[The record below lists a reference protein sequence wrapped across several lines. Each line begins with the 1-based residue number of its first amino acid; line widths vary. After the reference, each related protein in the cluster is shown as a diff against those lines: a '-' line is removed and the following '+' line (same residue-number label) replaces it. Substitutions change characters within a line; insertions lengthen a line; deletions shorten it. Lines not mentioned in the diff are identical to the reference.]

1 MDPVIGVVL
10 LSLLFGGT
18 HVLLATRPVRGRL
31 VARFGPYGF
40 AVAYSLVAAATYA
53 AVVHYYAAHRF
64 DGPPGPALGATPAR
78 GVLIAGVVAGIV
90 LMAAT
95 FDVYPRSPMAV
106 FSSRDVGTPYG
117 LERITRH
124 PFFVGVALLAG
135 SHMLL
140 ATRLVGTVLFAGLA
154 LVAIV
159 GAWHQDRKLLAR
171 RGAAYRAYL
180 DRTSHVPFAAILAG
194 RQQLVWRELPVASP
208 LVGVGLAFVLRAVH
222 ADIFAHGG
230 AWVIGAT
237 LGGAAVFTVAA
248 WLRTRQPAAVR
259 DVRPGVRVP

>member
-1 MDPVIGVVL
+1 MDPVIGIAV
-10 LSLLFGGT
+10 LSLVFAGT
-18 HVLLATRPVRGRL
+18 HVLLATRPIRGRL

-40 AVAYSLVAAATYA
+40 AAVYSLVAAVTYG

-64 DGPPGPALGATPAR
+64 EGAPGLALGDTPAR

-106 FSSRDVGTPYG
+106 IPSRDIEMPYG
-117 LERITRH
+117 LARITRH
-124 PFFVGVALLAG
+124 PFFVGVALLAV

-154 LVAIV
+154 LLAIG

-171 RGAAYRAYL
+171 RGAPYRAYL

-208 LVGVGLAFVLRAVH
+208 LVGVGLAFALRAVH

>member
-18 HVLLATRPVRGRL
+18 HLLLATRPVRGRL

-64 DGPPGPALGATPAR
+64 DGSPGLALGATPAR

-124 PFFVGVALLAG
+124 PFFVGVALLAV

-171 RGAAYRAYL
+171 RGAAYRSYL
-180 DRTSHVPFAAILAG
+180 DHTSHVPFAAILAG

-208 LVGVGLAFVLRAVH
+208 LVGLGLAFALRAVH

-230 AWVIGAT
+230 AWVIAAT

-248 WLRTRQPAAVR
+248 WLRTRRSAAVR